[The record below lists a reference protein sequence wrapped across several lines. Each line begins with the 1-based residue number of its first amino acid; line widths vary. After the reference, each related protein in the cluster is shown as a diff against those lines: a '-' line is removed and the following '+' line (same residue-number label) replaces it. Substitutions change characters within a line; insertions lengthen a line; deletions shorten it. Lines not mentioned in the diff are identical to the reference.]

1 MPNDNSVGRLF
12 DFNVEFFKS
21 AQNIGPVLIKQI
33 GELKIEPRYEI
44 ATHFQHCHEI
54 SYVVSGEGVFYSGNK
69 KFDVSRGCIHL
80 APYGSTHRILSS
92 VDSPL
97 RYIFIGFDFIDDL
110 DESLYPL
117 RDIFAGTEG
126 TFIKDGRDISAAFES
141 MISEE
146 YDKSDFHI
154 EMLKVNMMQILISLY
169 RKRNLIFRRSM
180 HLKERDGL
188 EQRIYAVVRYID
200 SNISSITSV
209 NELSKDLGYSHSY
222 LSHVFKE
229 KMGITLQGYINAK
242 RIESSLQYLR
252 NQSFS
257 ITQIAQM
264 LEYDTV
270 QSFGKAFKKI
280 KNCSPSEYR
289 SQIIQRGMAVEKK
302 EITQEDKVYE

>member
-1 MPNDNSVGRLF
+1 MTSELISAFGPKVAPNGKIDRKKLAAAVFGQKNTPALLHTLNTITHKYVMAEMRELVQKIKQSGAR
-12 DFNVEFFKS
+12 
-21 AQNIGPVLIKQI
+21 AVLIDAPQLF
-33 GELKIEPRYEI
+33 EAHLDAECDL
-44 ATHFQHCHEI
+44 TVC
-54 SYVVSGEGVFYSGNK
+54 V
-69 KFDVSRGCIHL
+69 L
-80 APYGSTHRILSS
+80 APQS
-92 VDSPL
+92 
-97 RYIFIGFDFIDDL
+97 
-110 DESLYPL
+110 
-117 RDIFAGTEG
+117 
-126 TFIKDGRDISAAFES
+126 
-141 MISEE
+141 
-146 YDKSDFHI
+146 
-154 EMLKVNMMQILISLY
+154 SLY

-280 KNCSPSEYR
+280 MNCSPSEYR